1 MTAESVLPNAEQ
13 MNSTSKLTGA
23 LLRTYNT
30 IFGKPDSHDVGWQEI
45 HALFQKLGQVADE
58 TNGDLKVTRHGQILV
73 LHPPRAKD
81 AYEKDEILALRHFL
95 ERSESLAPEL
105 NGRDP
110 HMLLVID
117 HHEARL
123 FCSEVNGGI
132 PHQILPYE
140 PGGYFWH
147 TRKPKNSSK
156 GVKAPNLNDFFK
168 HIAEALQAAGQILI
182 FGTGTSREMDQFMAW
197 LNLNQPDV
205 AGRIIGSM
213 VVKVDL
219 LVEGRLLEK
228 AREFY
233 AHHLMS
239 HPSKA

>member
-1 MTAESVLPNAEQ
+1 MAESVLPNAEQ

-23 LLRTYNT
+23 LLRTYNS
-30 IFGKPDSHDVGWQEI
+30 IFEKPDSHDVGWQEI
-45 HALFQKLGQVADE
+45 HALFQKLGQVSDE

-73 LHPPRAKD
+73 LHPPRAKN

-95 ERSESLAPEL
+95 ERSERQAPEL

-140 PGGYFWH
+140 PDGYFWH
-147 TRKPKNSSK
+147 TNKPKNLSGGK
-156 GVKAPNLNDFFK
+156 KTPNLNDFFK

-197 LNLNQPDV
+197 LNLNRPEV

-213 VVKVDL
+213 VVDVDL

-239 HPSKA
+239 HPSKS

>member
-1 MTAESVLPNAEQ
+1 

-30 IFGKPDSHDVGWQEI
+30 IFEKPDSHNVGWQEI
-45 HALFQKLGQVADE
+45 HALFRKLGQVAEE
-58 TNGDLKVTRHGQILV
+58 TNHDLKVTRHGQILV
-73 LHPPRAKD
+73 LHPPRAKN
-81 AYEKDEILALRHFL
+81 AYEKDEILAVRHFL
-95 ERSESLAPEL
+95 DRSERQAPEL

-132 PHQILPYE
+132 PHQILPLE
-140 PGGYFWH
+140 PNGYFWH
-147 TRKPKNSSK
+147 TINPNDISK
-156 GVKAPNLNDFFK
+156 GKRARDLNEFFK
-168 HIAEALQAAGQILI
+168 HVAEALQAAGQILI

-197 LNLNQPDV
+197 LNLNRPEV

-213 VVKVDL
+213 VVNADL

-239 HPSKA
+239 HPSKS

>member
-1 MTAESVLPNAEQ
+1 

>member
-1 MTAESVLPNAEQ
+1 
-13 MNSTSKLTGA
+13 MNSTSKLTGS

-30 IFGKPDSHDVGWQEI
+30 IFEKPDSHDVGWQEI
-45 HALFQKLGQVADE
+45 RALFRKLGQVVEE
-58 TNGDLKVTRHGQILV
+58 TDGDLKVTRHGQIMV

-81 AYEKDEILALRHFL
+81 AYKKDEIMALRHFL
-95 ERSESLAPEL
+95 ERSELQPPEI

-123 FCSEVNGGI
+123 FRSEVNGGI

-140 PGGYFWH
+140 PNGYFWH
-147 TRKPKNSSK
+147 TIDPKDLSK
-156 GVKAPNLNDFFK
+156 GKKARNLNDFFI
-168 HIAEALQAAGQILI
+168 HLAEALQTAGQILI
-182 FGTGTSREMDQFMAW
+182 FGTGTSREIDQFMAW
-197 LNLNQPDV
+197 LNLNRPEV

-213 VVKVDL
+213 VVDVDL
-219 LVEGRLLEK
+219 LVEGHLLEK

-233 AHHLMS
+233 AHHLVS
-239 HPSKA
+239 HP

>member
-1 MTAESVLPNAEQ
+1 
-13 MNSTSKLTGA
+13 MNSTSKLTGS

-30 IFGKPDSHDVGWQEI
+30 IFEKPDSHDIGWQEI
-45 HALFQKLGQVADE
+45 RALFRKLGQVADE
-58 TNGDLKVTRHGQILV
+58 TNGDLKVTRHGQIMV

-95 ERSESLAPEL
+95 ERSERQAPEL

-140 PGGYFWH
+140 PNGYFWH
-147 TRKPKNSSK
+147 TINPKDSAK
-156 GVKAPNLNDFFK
+156 GKKARNLKEFFI
-168 HIAEALQAAGQILI
+168 HISDALQAAGQILI

-197 LNLNQPDV
+197 LNLNRPDV

-213 VVKVDL
+213 VVDVDL
-219 LVEGRLLEK
+219 LVEGHLLEK

-233 AHHLMS
+233 AHHLVS
-239 HPSKA
+239 HP

>member
-1 MTAESVLPNAEQ
+1 
-13 MNSTSKLTGA
+13 MNSTSKLTGS

-30 IFGKPDSHDVGWQEI
+30 IFEKPDSHDVGWREI
-45 HALFQKLGQVADE
+45 HTLFRKLGQVVEE
-58 TNGDLKVTRHGQILV
+58 TDGDLKVTRHGQIMV

-81 AYEKDEILALRHFL
+81 AYKKDEILALRHFL
-95 ERSESLAPEL
+95 ERSESPPPEI

>member
-73 LHPPRAKD
+73 LHPPRAKK

-140 PGGYFWH
+140 PDGYFWH
-147 TRKPKNSSK
+147 TRKPKGSSK
-156 GVKAPNLNDFFK
+156 GVKAPNLNEFFK
-168 HIAEALQAAGQILI
+168 HIAEALQAAGQILV

>member
-205 AGRIIGSM
+205 AGRIIGSI

>member
-73 LHPPRAKD
+73 LHPPRAKK

-140 PGGYFWH
+140 PDGYFWH
-147 TRKPKNSSK
+147 TKNPKHLSE
-156 GVKAPNLNDFFK
+156 APKLSDFFK

-182 FGTGTSREMDQFMAW
+182 FGTGTSREIDQFMAW
-197 LNLNQPDV
+197 LNLNRPEV

-213 VVKVDL
+213 VVNEDL
-219 LVEGRLLEK
+219 LVEGHLLAK

-233 AHHLMS
+233 AHHLVS
-239 HPSKA
+239 HS

>member
-1 MTAESVLPNAEQ
+1 

-30 IFGKPDSHDVGWQEI
+30 IFEKPDSHDVGWQEI

-58 TNGDLKVTRHGQILV
+58 TNGDLKVTRHGQIMV
-73 LHPPRAKD
+73 LHPPRAKN

-95 ERSESLAPEL
+95 ERSETQPPEI

-140 PGGYFWH
+140 PNGYFWH
-147 TRKPKNSSK
+147 TINPKDLSK
-156 GVKAPNLNDFFK
+156 GKKTRILTDFFI

-182 FGTGTSREMDQFMAW
+182 FGTGTSREMDQFLAW
-197 LNLNQPDV
+197 LNLNRPEV

-213 VVKVDL
+213 VVDVNL
-219 LVEGRLLEK
+219 LVEGHLLEK

-233 AHHLMS
+233 AHHLVS
-239 HPSKA
+239 YR